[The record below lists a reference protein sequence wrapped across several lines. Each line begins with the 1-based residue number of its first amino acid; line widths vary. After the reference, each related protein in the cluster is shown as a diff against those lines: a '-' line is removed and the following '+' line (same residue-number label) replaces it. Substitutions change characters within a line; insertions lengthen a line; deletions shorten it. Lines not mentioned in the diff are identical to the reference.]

1 MTTTK
6 QEVISKAVFD
16 QLETLL
22 DAATEQGDE
31 AVAEHFKALAYALGA
46 HVAVKGKPDHM
57 PDFINAVLEN
67 FGQGIKVGM
76 QIAHGL
82 NGHMCVQVHSVTR
95 SKA

>member
-6 QEVISKAVFD
+6 QEVSKAVFD

-57 PDFINAVLEN
+57 PEFINAVLEN
-67 FGQGIKVGM
+67 FGQGIKVGL

-82 NGHMCVQVHSVTR
+82 NGHLDVQVHSVR
-95 SKA
+95 RD